1 MTERPSPAGRDE
13 PLATGTETVALLA
26 ESREAF
32 LRFVERRVG
41 RRDVAEDLVQTAF
54 AKGLAGDGAPPES
67 AVAWFYRVL
76 RNAIVDHFRRRA
88 AAERRTADADV
99 ATLAAPEDDELR
111 DAVCACVGKLAATLK
126 PDYAEALRQVELE
139 GLAVKD
145 YAVRAG
151 VTAANA
157 GMRLSRARTALRR
170 QLFRACGLCA
180 EHGCRDCRCG
190 ARA

>member
-1 MTERPSPAGRDE
+1 VPEQPPPSDPDA
-13 PLATGTETVALLA
+13 PSLTGPGTVALLA
-26 ESREAF
+26 ESRETF

-54 AKGLAGDGAPPES
+54 AKGLARGDAPPES

-88 AAERRTADADV
+88 TAERRAADADV
-99 ATLAAPEDDELR
+99 ATLAAPEDEELR
-111 DAVCACVGKLAATLK
+111 ATVCACVGKLAATLK
-126 PDYAEALRQVELE
+126 PEYAEALRRVELE

-145 YAVRAG
+145 YAARAG

-170 QLFRACGLCA
+170 SLFRACGLCA

-190 ARA
+190 ARG